1 MVYSKLFGDYSVS
14 FWVNLDTGPLEE
26 CFWKYAAKTDFFL
39 DIIKMRLNSDFVSKE
54 RSVDVKQY
62 DLFGKFPLLNVKR
75 KFSYTKIKERYYLF
89 YFIPIFKKVD
99 SYNIIKWTSF
109 FDFPILCLRKAKD
122 EQR

>member
-54 RSVDVKQY
+54 RSVDIKQ
-62 DLFGKFPLLNVKR
+62 LL
-75 KFSYTKIKERYYLF
+75 
-89 YFIPIFKKVD
+89 KKVSD
-99 SYNIIKWTSF
+99 DNSSTWISF
-109 FDFPILCLRKAKD
+109 GFPILHLTKVKD